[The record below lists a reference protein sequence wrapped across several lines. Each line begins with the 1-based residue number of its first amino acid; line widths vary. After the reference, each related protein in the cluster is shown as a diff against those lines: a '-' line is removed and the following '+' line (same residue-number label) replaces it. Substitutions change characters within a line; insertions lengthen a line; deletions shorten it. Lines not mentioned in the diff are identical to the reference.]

1 MRARLIRLLLAGLA
15 CVTLAACAELQLEP
29 DPPAPAPQVAIRTTP
44 PPAPP
49 VCPAPA
55 PASREAREP
64 APSAS
69 RAASVSGSWFD
80 LRAQGLSSWNDLR
93 TPLQRSL
100 AFLESRPAGTEAVRR
115 GCFRPTWG
123 QLAESARELLEL
135 LPRLD
140 AEPQLLAE
148 RFLWLAVQPGPVM
161 TAYYT
166 PEIPASLT
174 RRKGY
179 EHPLYGPPP
188 ELAQAD
194 EPGMLPAWPG
204 AAPEGPARGASD
216 SAAGTLAGRGLEI
229 AWARD
234 PLDVFFMQ
242 VEGSGIL
249 RLPDGRHKTA
259 QYAASNGRR
268 FRSLGDILAERG
280 LLAPEQRSRKA
291 VRRFFRDNPHM
302 ARELMAENRRFVFF
316 RLDDGPPVGALG
328 KPLTP
333 FVSVA
338 TDPNLLPLGSVL
350 ILEAET
356 PDPSGRGTRRI
367 RGPVLP
373 QDVGSAIK
381 GARLDFYMGEGGAV
395 EEAADRV
402 KNRVTAYMLLSKS
415 ALVRGSR

>member
-1 MRARLIRLLLAGLA
+1 MRARLIRFLSAALA
-15 CVTLAACAELQLEP
+15 CLALAACAELQV
-29 DPPAPAPQVAIRTTP
+29 DPGPAVPAPRTAER
-44 PPAPP
+44 PAPP
-49 VCPAPA
+49 ASAPSTCPAPA
-55 PASREAREP
+55 PAPRAVREP
-64 APSAS
+64 APGPS
-69 RAASVSGSWFD
+69 RTGTPSDAWFN
-80 LRAQGLSSWNDLR
+80 LRDQGLSSWNDLR
-93 TPLQRSL
+93 TPLLRSL
-100 AFLESRPAGTEAVRR
+100 SFLESRPAEVEAVRR

-166 PEIPASLT
+166 PEVPASLT
-174 RRKGY
+174 RRTGY

-194 EPGMLPAWPG
+194 LPLLPDWPG
-204 AAPEGPARGASD
+204 AESNPPSRGASD
-216 SAAGTLAGRGLEI
+216 AERRGVAVRGPEI

-249 RLPDGRHKTA
+249 RLPDGRTKTA
-259 QYAASNGRR
+259 HYAASNGRR

-280 LLAPEQRSRKA
+280 LLAPDRRGRKA
-291 VRRFFRDNPHM
+291 VRRFFRENPNM
-302 ARELMAENRRFVFF
+302 AGELMAENRRFVFF
-316 RLDDGPPVGALG
+316 RLGDGPPVGALG

-350 ILEAET
+350 VLEAET

-381 GARLDFYMGEGGAV
+381 GARLDFYMGEGAAV
-395 EEAADRV
+395 EDAADRV
-402 KNRVTAYMLLSKS
+402 KNRVTAYMLLSKN
-415 ALVRGSR
+415 ALAGGSR